1 MGNVNN
7 GTEVFQSIIC
17 CDTFNNFLSKSQ
29 RQLKSEGFSSSKC
42 AEHTCNSITWFLKK
56 YYGKLQRKAIAIKHF
71 VALEAK
77 VPG

>member
-42 AEHTCNSITWFLKK
+42 AEHTCNSITWFLKNTMASCK
-56 YYGKLQRKAIAIKHF
+56 GKQLQ
-71 VALEAK
+71 
-77 VPG
+77 